1 MKLPERNLP
10 WAIAWEGVVEI
21 ARSEGCRLS
30 AYRDIAGIW
39 TIGWGETEGVREGM
53 QWTQRQ
59 ADEQL
64 ALRIAEF
71 AKGVRGLL
79 KNPALPEEL
88 AAMVS
93 LAYNIGLTA
102 FARSSVRRAHE
113 RGDHLAAARAF
124 ALWNQATINGKRQ
137 PVRGLT
143 LRRAREAALYLSA
156 QQATRAAAPLDDV
169 PDADVGRLLEMPAA
183 EPESRMAASPIAQS
197 GALSLVSGG
206 VAAAAGVSSDVRD
219 VAYGLGIN
227 PLLIVAVLAIAVG
240 AVVLWQRIK
249 QRREGWA

>member
-59 ADEQL
+59 ADERL
-64 ALRIAEF
+64 CARIDAF
-71 AKGVRGLL
+71 AKGVSRLAVEPL
-79 KNPALPEEL
+79 DCEL

-93 LAYNIGLTA
+93 LAYNIGLEA
-102 FARSSVRRAHE
+102 FRRSTVLKAHN
-113 RGDHLAAARAF
+113 RGDSSAAARAF
-124 ALWNQATINGKRQ
+124 GLWNKATINGKLTAV
-137 PVRGLT
+137 PGLT
-143 LRRAREAALYLSA
+143 RRRVREAAMYLSGGYSL
-156 QQATRAAAPLDDV
+156 AAEAN
-169 PDADVGRLLEMPAA
+169 DAISDHDFGQKVAMPAA

-227 PLLIVAVLAIAVG
+227 PLLIVAVVAIAVG